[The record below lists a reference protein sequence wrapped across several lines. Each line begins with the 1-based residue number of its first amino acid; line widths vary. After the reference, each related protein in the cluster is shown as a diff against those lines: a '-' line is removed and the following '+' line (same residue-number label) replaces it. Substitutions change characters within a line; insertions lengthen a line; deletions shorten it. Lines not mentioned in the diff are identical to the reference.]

1 VFYDIA
7 GRDWD
12 ATIIKTVEHP
22 ISIRQAF
29 WSPYK
34 RLGRMFN
41 EQVEKFASGREQAVI
56 EKATARVGTTASA
69 VAAGAVPVK
78 PKIDTGTL
86 AAIGIIMAGL
96 ATAVS
101 NIFTGFLKLAESE
114 NSWWQMPLVFAGAIL
129 AVSGPSMVI
138 AWLKLRRRDLAPI
151 LDGCGWAI
159 NGRVRLNMAL
169 GRILTEMAVVPK
181 STARALEDLYPEDP
195 PKVARWAW
203 IALGI
208 AITLVVLEYTG
219 VFERHGVDSLIQRVF
234 STSAVSSQTR
244 LN

>member
-1 VFYDIA
+1 
-7 GRDWD
+7 
-12 ATIIKTVEHP
+12 
-22 ISIRQAF
+22 
-29 WSPYK
+29 
-34 RLGRMFN
+34 
-41 EQVEKFASGREQAVI
+41 
-56 EKATARVGTTASA
+56 
-69 VAAGAVPVK
+69 
-78 PKIDTGTL
+78 
-86 AAIGIIMAGL
+86 
-96 ATAVS
+96 
-101 NIFTGFLKLAESE
+101 
-114 NSWWQMPLVFAGAIL
+114 
-129 AVSGPSMVI
+129 
-138 AWLKLRRRDLAPI
+138 
-151 LDGCGWAI
+151 
-159 NGRVRLNMAL
+159 MAL